1 MHPSAEVPKLP
12 KLPFIAGDA
21 ALLGLATFIAFRA
34 PTPFAGGPL
43 IAIVVCVA
51 LGALLLTVPFVADY
65 GRKIDLLLTERQD
78 QIAALARTT
87 SASAEQVSIA
97 AVSLHSI
104 AETSAKSARSLEALP
119 LKLHEKIAEFKLQ
132 LNEVSLTEN
141 EALEQE
147 LQTLRTAESDR
158 LQTAI
163 DDLAKTAR
171 ELSRLEA
178 VSRTQAAAAAESA
191 VALGR
196 VGDLA
201 ASRVGESLQAA
212 ATQAKTELQTAFAH
226 LRAEL
231 QAEVAAA
238 QGQSLATWNGR
249 VSQALGD
256 IEARFEAFNRR
267 FAAQTEE
274 ISRLL
279 AVRIAT
285 PEAPGASHASVSAAI
300 ATPKSHTPPSPLPAA
315 EPPTPTSAP
324 PAKTRIKPAPVPS
337 ENELGLDLPP
347 PLHAPSTRGR
357 TADPADAAPAE
368 PALSSDGATRL
379 LVTAYIGIGNKLF
392 VRGSGPGL
400 SWDKGVP
407 LQFVSI
413 GKWRWE
419 TSDAS
424 DPVAVRL
431 YKNDTV
437 DCTTVGTLELEPG
450 HQHEVMA
457 TF

>member
-21 ALLGLATFIAFRA
+21 ALLGLATFIALRA
-34 PTPFAGGPL
+34 PSPFAGGAL
-43 IAIVVCVA
+43 VAIVVCVA
-51 LGALLLTVPFVADY
+51 LGAVLLAIPFVADY

-97 AVSLHSI
+97 AVSLHAI
-104 AETSAKSARSLEALP
+104 AETSAKSARSLDTLP
-119 LKLHEKIAEFKLQ
+119 LKLQEKIAEFKLQ

-147 LQTLRTAESDR
+147 LQTLRSAESDR

-171 ELSRLEA
+171 ELSRLETI
-178 VSRTQAAAAAESA
+178 SRTQAAAAAESA
-191 VALGR
+191 ASLGR
-196 VGDLA
+196 IGDLA
-201 ASRVGESLQAA
+201 ATRVGERLHEAA
-212 ATQAKTELQTAFAH
+212 GHAKTELETAFAQ
-226 LRAEL
+226 LRAQL
-231 QAEVAAA
+231 QADVAAA

-249 VSQALGD
+249 VSQAMGE
-256 IEARFEAFNRR
+256 IESHFDAFNRR
-267 FAAQTEE
+267 FAAQAEQ

-279 AVRIAT
+279 AVRLAT
-285 PEAPGASHASVSAAI
+285 PESPASVPSSVSVPV
-300 ATPKSHTPPSPLPAA
+300 ATPKSPALPTPVPTADPPAA
-315 EPPTPTSAP
+315 PSAP
-324 PAKTRIKPAPVPS
+324 AKPRVKPAPPPP

-347 PLHAPSTRGR
+347 PTPPQPSRGR
-357 TADPADAAPAE
+357 SAEPGDASATE

-413 GKWRWE
+413 GRWRWE
-419 TSDAS
+419 SSDAT
-424 DPVAVRL
+424 DPVAIRL

-437 DCTTVGTLELEPG
+437 ECTTVGTLELEPG
-450 HQHEVMA
+450 HQHEVTA

>member
-1 MHPSAEVPKLP
+1 MHPSADVPKLP

-34 PTPFAGGPL
+34 PTPFAGGAL

-51 LGALLLTVPFVADY
+51 LGAVLLAIPFVADY
-65 GRKIDLLLTERQD
+65 GRKTDLLLTERQD

-97 AVSLHSI
+97 AVSLHAI
-104 AETSAKSARSLEALP
+104 AETSTKSAKSLDTLP
-119 LKLHEKIAEFKLQ
+119 LKLQEKIAEFKLQ
-132 LNEVSLTEN
+132 LNEVNLTEN

-147 LQTLRTAESDR
+147 LQTLRSAESDR

-163 DDLAKTAR
+163 DDLAKTVR
-171 ELSRLEA
+171 ELGRLET

-196 VGDLA
+196 IGDLA
-201 ASRVGESLQAA
+201 ATRVGERLHEAV
-212 ATQAKTELQTAFAH
+212 TQAKTELETAFAQ
-226 LRAEL
+226 LRAQL

-249 VSQALGD
+249 VSQAMGEV
-256 IEARFEAFNRR
+256 EARFDAFNRR
-267 FAAQTEE
+267 FAAQAEE
-274 ISRLL
+274 VSRLL

-285 PEAPGASHASVSAAI
+285 PEAPASVPASVSVNV
-300 ATPKSHTPPSPLPAA
+300 ATPKSPTLSSPVVAVESPATA
-315 EPPTPTSAP
+315 SAP
-324 PAKTRIKPAPVPS
+324 PAKPRIKSPPASP

-347 PLHAPSTRGR
+347 PLHPQSTRGH
-357 TADPADAAPAE
+357 TAEPADASPAE

-392 VRGSGPGL
+392 VRGAGPGL
-400 SWDKGVP
+400 SWEKGVP

-424 DPVAVRL
+424 EPVAVRV

-450 HQHEVMA
+450 HQHEVTA